1 MFGNRVF
8 SKIAFVLTL
17 SLVWFGISES
27 AWAQFKLLSKII
39 ANPTETDN
47 PLIFDVNNVSD
58 DNISPNIILSADG
71 KRGFV
76 AYTGVGEIVE
86 FSLEKG
92 EILKRIPTE
101 GTPSAA
107 TRLPNDRIAFV
118 SVFRNKAMGEHDN
131 RIFVVDMNTS
141 SLVTTYEFTNAAF
154 GFGSIIEL
162 APDGTTGFVSSTG
175 TGEVIKFDVNDG
187 HEIGR
192 MRNMRHPAQ
201 ITVTPDGATIIVIDV
216 DQLPSIMS
224 TLPSSTRRFWRPTV

>member
-8 SKIAFVLTL
+8 RKIAFVLTL
-17 SLVWFGISES
+17 NLAWVGISDR
-27 AWAQFKLLSKII
+27 AWAQFKLFSKII
-39 ANPTETDN
+39 ANPTATDD
-47 PLIFDVNNVSD
+47 PLIFDVNNASN

-92 EILKRIPTE
+92 EILKRIPTD

-118 SVFRNKAMGEHDN
+118 SVFRNKALGEQDN
-131 RIFVVDMNTS
+131 RIFIFDMNTS

-154 GFGSIIEL
+154 GFGSIMEL
-162 APDGTTGFVSSTG
+162 APDGATGYVSSTG
-175 TGEVIKFDVNDG
+175 TGEVIKFNVNDG

-192 MRNMRHPAQ
+192 MRDMRHPAQ
-201 ITVTPDGATIIVIDV
+201 ITITPDGATMGRYLTGRAIF
-216 DQLPSIMS
+216 LKASHR
-224 TLPSSTRRFWRPTV
+224 TRKQ